1 MNPTPT
7 LHTSTMSASS
17 FLESHKTLGTL
28 YEPIMGGFLLISLLS
43 PVWLTYIIYLSIL
56 SLINHLITQGTL
68 LEYKPRIKSFCTT
81 ISTPYNNL
89 HTFLRISADGLLNP
103 CFLVIYPLV
112 LTYLF
117 GNTDT
122 INAFVYTNKL
132 GQTSYYSIPYFITAL
147 VAYWLWTFGL
157 HTLLHSQKPSYSLH
171 SNLLTRF
178 FSPSRI
184 LGSAVVYLVVFDF
197 NNSIDYLLWTNVY
210 AGTGLACVSLLVRL
224 IRIHKLPDVPKYR
237 Q

>member
-1 MNPTPT
+1 
-7 LHTSTMSASS
+7 
-17 FLESHKTLGTL
+17 
-28 YEPIMGGFLLISLLS
+28 MGGFLLLSLLS

-68 LEYKPRIKSFCTT
+68 LEYKPRIKSFCTA
-81 ISTPYNNL
+81 IATPYNNL

-103 CFLVIYPLV
+103 CFLIIYPYAV
-112 LTYLF
+112 GYLF

-122 INAFVYTNKL
+122 FNSFVYTNKL
-132 GQTSYYSIPYFITAL
+132 GQTSYYSTPYFSIAL
-147 VAYWLWTFGL
+147 LSYWLWILGL
-157 HTLLHSQKPSYSLH
+157 HTLLNSQKPAYQLETH
-171 SNLLTRF
+171 LLTRF

-184 LGSAVVYLVVFDF
+184 FGSAVVYLVVFDF

-210 AGTGLACVSLLVRL
+210 AGAGLACLALVVRL
-224 IRIHKLPDVPKYR
+224 VRIHKLPDVPKYR

>member
-1 MNPTPT
+1 MKTT
-7 LHTSTMSASS
+7 SIHHTSTMSASS
-17 FLESHKTLGTL
+17 FLESHKTLGVL
-28 YEPIMGGFLLISLLS
+28 YEPIMGGFLLVSLLS
-43 PVWLTYIIYLSIL
+43 PVWLTYVIYLSIL
-56 SLINHLITQGTL
+56 SLINHIITQGTL

-81 ISTPYNNL
+81 IVTPYNNL

-103 CFLVIYPLV
+103 CFLFIYPHII
-112 LTYLF
+112 TYLF

-132 GQTSYYSIPYFITAL
+132 GQTSYYSMPYFITAL
-147 VAYWLWTFGL
+147 LSYWLWLFGL
-157 HTLLHSQKPSYSLH
+157 HTLLSSQKPAYSLH

-184 LGSAVVYLVVFDF
+184 FGSAVVYLVVFDF

-210 AGTGLACVSLLVRL
+210 AGAGLACLALIVRL
-224 IRIHKLPDVPKYR
+224 IRIHQLPHVPKYR